1 MEKADKK
8 VFAVCEY
15 ENDSEFKDILV
26 NPNQYVKI
34 LKGYQGFISP
44 DCSIYRDMPL
54 ATQITNIFHV
64 GERLVLHQEGRYH
77 HPSVHHPGLVPELLR
92 FRGRLLHHAG

>member
-1 MEKADKK
+1 MEKDDKK
-8 VFAVCEY
+8 IFAACEY

-26 NPNQYVKI
+26 NPDQYVEI

-54 ATQITNIFHV
+54 AAQIN
-64 GERLVLHQEGRYH
+64 RLVRLIRLFLKTSATSFLKPMSYFA
-77 HPSVHHPGLVPELLR
+77 LLR
-92 FRGRLLHHAG
+92 VKCDN